1 MQTTL
6 SYLGLHGERGLS
18 LPEIVIVIAVLGV
31 LAAIIVPN
39 ISGIFSGSQ
48 DATATSNLAVLNQAV
63 LKFNQANW
71 DLVLAADDGSS
82 DDEVAVFRSLQYRAT
97 NYFGSPYLSPNI
109 TMMTNNSPTSYRA
122 IWNGR
127 MFQATNAGTTI
138 GIDLLK
144 MNDGGTPAEFDANY
158 KPVGAP

>member
-1 MQTTL
+1 M
-6 SYLGLHGERGLS
+6 S
-18 LPEIVIVIAVLGV
+18 LPEIMIVIAVLGI
-31 LAAIIVPN
+31 LAAIAIPN
-39 ISGIFSGSQ
+39 ISGVLSGSQ

-71 DLVLAADDGSS
+71 DLVLAADEGSV
-82 DDEVAVFRSLQYRAT
+82 DDEVAVFRSLQYRST
-97 NYFGSPYLSPNI
+97 NYFGSPYLSPSI
-109 TMMTNNSPTSYRA
+109 AMMTNNSPSSYRA

-127 MFQATNAGTTI
+127 MFQATNAGSVS

-144 MNDGGTPAEFDANY
+144 MNEGGTPAEFDANY